1 MAVNLSDLRRSFAL
15 PFAMLVGAVGL
26 IAVLVAFGRGSN
38 WQAVGLFGLAAA
50 ALALLPSMRSPAAL
64 TTRWTSTVMLMV
76 QISLLVY
83 AAAGT
88 TYQTDLHMAYFAA
101 LAAAAF
107 WCCPTTILMSAAF
120 VAVHHLVLNFVYPSW
135 VFPYGADFARVLVH
149 GGIVVVEAAA
159 LMLLT
164 HTLADM
170 FGRSDAAA
178 RETREALQAQQE
190 AERQRGALTEQV
202 KDARRDTEDLVLA
215 AVGRAVAAA
224 RSGDFTGRY
233 VPEPELGRLAPL
245 VEGLSQMNEI
255 IDGATADLLSVLSA
269 VSKGDLTRRVD
280 GSYQGRFDDL
290 RQAINHTVERLS
302 ETVSTIQATAVDV
315 GTAAREIN
323 SGADDLSRRTEQ
335 QSSSL
340 GETAATA
347 EQLAASVK
355 GSALSSRQAVELSRE
370 AMSVAANG
378 GTIVKEAVEAMARI
392 EQASNKI
399 SDITGVIEEIAFQT
413 NLLAL
418 NAAVEAA
425 RAGEAG
431 KGFSVV
437 ASEVRQLAQRSS
449 EAARNIAELIAA
461 SGSEVSQGVKL
472 VHGAGDAL
480 DRIVEASQ
488 KVSATVAEISDAT
501 GEQANGIDE
510 LTHAV
515 ARMDEMTQQNA
526 ALAEQSAASAT
537 ALSDQIS
544 RLNELAAAFRTRE
557 GAVPFRAQVSAPA
570 PRPRMPEPLRPR
582 RTTAEATS
590 IGGKAG
596 QARKR
601 QTVSGGGWQ
610 AF

>member
-1 MAVNLSDLRRSFAL
+1 MAVNLSDLRRRFAL
-15 PFAMLVGAVGL
+15 AFAALVCATGAIAFLTAFWRDEGWQGVGL
-26 IAVLVAFGRGSN
+26 VA
-38 WQAVGLFGLAAA
+38 LAAA
-50 ALALLPSMRSPAAL
+50 AAAFLLASRRPTEIA
-64 TTRWTSTVMLMV
+64 TRWASSVMLMV
-76 QISLLVY
+76 QVSLLVY

-101 LAAAAF
+101 LAIAAF
-107 WCCPTTILMSAAF
+107 WCCPTTVLMSAAF

-135 VFPYGADFARVLVH
+135 VFPYGADFARVVVH
-149 GGIVVVEAAA
+149 GVIVVAEAAA

-170 FGRSDAAA
+170 FTRSDAA
-178 RETREALQAQQE
+178 TREAQEALLAQQE
-190 AERQRGALTEQV
+190 AERQRSALTEQV
-202 KDARRDTEDLVLA
+202 KDTRRETEDLVLA

-233 VPEPELGRLAPL
+233 APEPELGRLAPL

-269 VSKGDLTRRVD
+269 VAKGDLTRRVE

-302 ETVSTIQATAVDV
+302 ETVSTIQSTAVDV
-315 GTAAREIN
+315 ETAAREIN
-323 SGADDLSRRTEQ
+323 SGAGDLSRRTEQ

-347 EQLAASVK
+347 EELAASVK
-355 GSALSSRQAVELSRE
+355 ASAQSSRQAVELSRE
-370 AMSVAANG
+370 AMNVAVNG
-378 GTIVKEAVEAMARI
+378 GTVVKEAVEAMARI

-431 KGFSVV
+431 KGFAVV

-449 EAARNIAELIAA
+449 EAARNIAELIGA
-461 SGSEVSQGVKL
+461 SGSEVAQGVKL
-472 VHGAGDAL
+472 VHGTGDAL
-480 DRIVEASQ
+480 DRIVEASR
-488 KVSATVAEISDAT
+488 KVSATVAEISEAT

-510 LTHAV
+510 LTQAV
-515 ARMDEMTQQNA
+515 AGST
-526 ALAEQSAASAT
+526 
-537 ALSDQIS
+537 
-544 RLNELAAAFRTRE
+544 
-557 GAVPFRAQVSAPA
+557 
-570 PRPRMPEPLRPR
+570 
-582 RTTAEATS
+582 
-590 IGGKAG
+590 K
-596 QARKR
+596 
-601 QTVSGGGWQ
+601 
-610 AF
+610 

>member
-1 MAVNLSDLRRSFAL
+1 M
-15 PFAMLVGAVGL
+15 
-26 IAVLVAFGRGSN
+26 
-38 WQAVGLFGLAAA
+38 
-50 ALALLPSMRSPAAL
+50 
-64 TTRWTSTVMLMV
+64 
-76 QISLLVY
+76 
-83 AAAGT
+83 
-88 TYQTDLHMAYFAA
+88 
-101 LAAAAF
+101 
-107 WCCPTTILMSAAF
+107 
-120 VAVHHLVLNFVYPSW
+120 
-135 VFPYGADFARVLVH
+135 
-149 GGIVVVEAAA
+149 VEAAA

-570 PRPRMPEPLRPR
+570 PRPRMQEPLRPR
-582 RTTAEATS
+582 RTAAEATS

-596 QARKR
+596 QAKKH
-601 QTVSGGGWQ
+601 QAASGGGWQ